1 MFFITPMITT
11 PPPSTQD
18 IRVLQTVVG
27 VCSAAL
33 LIAAFALFR
42 SL

>member
-1 MFFITPMITT
+1 MYLITPMVTT
-11 PPPSTQD
+11 PPPSAQD
-18 IRVLQTVVG
+18 IRILQTVVG

-33 LIAAFALFR
+33 LIAAFALYR

>member
-1 MFFITPMITT
+1 MFLISPMITT
-11 PPPSTQD
+11 PPPSAQD

-27 VCSAAL
+27 VCSATL
-33 LIAAFALFR
+33 LIAVFALYR